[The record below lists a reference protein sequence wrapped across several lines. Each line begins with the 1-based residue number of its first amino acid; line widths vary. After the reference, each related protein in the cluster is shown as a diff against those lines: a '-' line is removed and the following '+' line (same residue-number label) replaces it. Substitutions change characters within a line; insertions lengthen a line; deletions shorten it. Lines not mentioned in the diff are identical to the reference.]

1 MRPGWLAALVC
12 ATALSCSSCSAED
25 VSTSGDCASHYVDVA
40 QAPSRHRLDDEL
52 LSTVDPS
59 VVGLRVQGTG
69 KATGYEH
76 QPADIV
82 DLLNGKGR
90 RVMQI
95 EVLQLASGD
104 WYAGR
109 WSQCID

>member
-1 MRPGWLAALVC
+1 MVGAAAL
-12 ATALSCSSCSAED
+12 TCSSCSLGG
-25 VSTSGDCASHYVDVA
+25 VSSAGDGECTSSYVDVA
-40 QAPSRHRLDDEL
+40 QAPSRHRLDEKL

-59 VVGLRVQGTG
+59 VVRLRVQGTG

-76 QPADIV
+76 QPAEIV